1 METKEYGAY
10 DRSPNSSDS
19 SPLSPYRSLAVEM
32 DPEALAH
39 ADVAAF
45 SPSRIPIAPTEIESP
60 QEMWDETDAPTWGE
74 EFERVE
80 PIQESK
86 NQRLADVA
94 GMAET
99 DTDVSREGGQAK
111 PKVVHTVVALGPG
124 PLNQEAATSSAS
136 SYSGHVFSS
145 GLPGKAVT
153 EMTPLSEVSQAS
165 DASEEVPRA
174 QWVRLPGKMRR
185 RTIESK
191 GISDERMTG

>member
-39 ADVAAF
+39 AEGAAF
-45 SPSRIPIAPTEIESP
+45 SLSRIPIAPTEIESP
-60 QEMWDETDAPTWGE
+60 QEMRDETDAPTCRE

-80 PIQESK
+80 PIQESE

-99 DTDVSREGGQAK
+99 GTGVSWEGGQAK
-111 PKVVHTVVALGPG
+111 PKVVQTVVVLMGPG
-124 PLNQEAATSSAS
+124 RLNQEATTSSAATVAMS
-136 SYSGHVFSS
+136 FLRVF
-145 GLPGKAVT
+145 LA
-153 EMTPLSEVSQAS
+153 
-165 DASEEVPRA
+165 
-174 QWVRLPGKMRR
+174 RL
-185 RTIESK
+185 
-191 GISDERMTG
+191 

>member
-19 SPLSPYRSLAVEM
+19 SPLSPYRSLPVEM

-80 PIQESK
+80 PIQESE

-99 DTDVSREGGQAK
+99 GTDVSREGGQAK
-111 PKVVHTVVALGPG
+111 PKVVHTVVALGAG

-174 QWVRLPGKMRR
+174 QWVRLPGTMRR
-185 RTIESK
+185 RTTESK
-191 GISDERMTG
+191 GISDDIMTG

>member
-1 METKEYGAY
+1 
-10 DRSPNSSDS
+10 
-19 SPLSPYRSLAVEM
+19 
-32 DPEALAH
+32 
-39 ADVAAF
+39 
-45 SPSRIPIAPTEIESP
+45 
-60 QEMWDETDAPTWGE
+60 
-74 EFERVE
+74 
-80 PIQESK
+80 
-86 NQRLADVA
+86 
-94 GMAET
+94 MAET
-99 DTDVSREGGQAK
+99 GTDVSREGGQAK
-111 PKVVHTVVALGPG
+111 PKVVHTVVALGAG

>member
-39 ADVAAF
+39 AEGAAF
-45 SPSRIPIAPTEIESP
+45 SLSRIPIAPTEIESR

-99 DTDVSREGGQAK
+99 GTDGRCVACPPGICVACAPGICVACPPGLFTFLCINLSRYLAIQLSTYLVIYLSTYRPVYLCTCLPIYVSTD
-111 PKVVHTVVALGPG
+111 PP
-124 PLNQEAATSSAS
+124 
-136 SYSGHVFSS
+136 FF
-145 GLPGKAVT
+145 
-153 EMTPLSEVSQAS
+153 LSTYR
-165 DASEEVPRA
+165 P
-174 QWVRLPGKMRR
+174 
-185 RTIESK
+185 I
-191 GISDERMTG
+191 